1 MELMLIKNG
10 KRLTPIGADVHEE
23 KLYRKLER
31 T

>member
-1 MELMLIKNG
+1 MLIKNG